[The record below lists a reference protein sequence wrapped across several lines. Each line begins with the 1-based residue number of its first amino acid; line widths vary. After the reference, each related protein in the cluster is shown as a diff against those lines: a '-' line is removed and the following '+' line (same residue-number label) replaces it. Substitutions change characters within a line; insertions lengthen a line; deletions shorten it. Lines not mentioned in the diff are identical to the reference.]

1 MNLVSPLRAFAVLVA
16 CHALITGASAALVQ
30 IDLFKSG
37 TDGYHTYRIPALTIT
52 KAGTLLAF
60 AEGRKDGAGDVGDV
74 DMLLRRSLDGGVTW
88 KPVQLLWDDGKNA
101 CSNPIVIV
109 ERTTGEI
116 ILIVTHNIGAQK
128 DQMTLM
134 AGRGDGHGT
143 VWIMKSRDDGV
154 TWSAPVEITSQVK
167 LPDMGFY
174 AVGPGV
180 GVQLKSGRIVMPGFY
195 RPFSPTTA
203 TKREIQFSSRSHVIY
218 SDDRGASWKAGGI
231 AAPGTNECQA
241 VELSDGRVMLNMR
254 SFHRLSQ
261 RAVSLSDDGGLSWSP
276 PRHDPSLLEPTCQ
289 ASILAWKN
297 ASGKNLLL
305 FSNPASVKREN
316 MTVRLSEDE
325 GASWSYS
332 NVLHSGQSAYSC
344 LVALGDSKFACLYE
358 RSVAPGAKEPYD
370 LLTFAT
376 FDLNWVKSGKRQ

>member
-1 MNLVSPLRAFAVLVA
+1 MNLISSLRGLALLVA
-16 CHALITGASAALVQ
+16 CHAFAAGATAAVTQ

-37 TDGYHTYRIPALTIT
+37 TGGYHTYRIPALTMT

-88 KPVQLLWDDGKNA
+88 QPVQVLWDDGRNA

-134 AGRGDGHGT
+134 AGRGEGHGT
-143 VWIMKSRDDGV
+143 VWVMKSRDDGV
-154 TWSAPVEITSQVK
+154 SWSAPAEITSQVK

-180 GVQLKSGRIVMPGFY
+180 GIQLQSGRIVMPSFY
-195 RPFSPTTA
+195 RPFSPPTA
-203 TKREIQFSSRSHVIY
+203 TKREIQFSSRSHVVY
-218 SDDRGASWKAGGI
+218 SDDRGASWKVGGI
-231 AAPGTNECQA
+231 AVPGTNECQA

-254 SFHRLSQ
+254 NFHRVSQ

-276 PRHDPSLLEPTCQ
+276 IRHDPGLIEPTCQ
-289 ASILAWKN
+289 ASIIAWKN
-297 ASGKNLLL
+297 GAGKNLLL

-316 MTVRLSEDE
+316 MTVRLSDDE
-325 GASWSYS
+325 GASWSHA
-332 NVLHSGQSAYSC
+332 NVLHAGIAAYSC

-358 RSVAPGAKEPYD
+358 RSTAPGAKEGYD

-376 FDLNWVKSGKRQ
+376 FDLEWIKSGKRK